1 MEAERVGEQG
11 HDMISIAELPGLAGY
26 VQARRVEMYL
36 TYAQLAERLS
46 TDLKWLFRLEDGELP
61 AISPAML
68 VRLAVALEVDQA
80 ILMHHARLPGRFAS
94 SDPSGYRGTRITE
107 REGPPG
113 RITEDLLLFSDRQ
126 PEEDRIHITP
136 LPRRPERPVDEGPE
150 RTSSGRREE
159 RA

>member
-11 HDMISIAELPGLAGY
+11 HDMISIVELPGLAGY
-26 VQARRVEMYL
+26 VHSRRVEMYL
-36 TYAQLAERLS
+36 PYAQLAERVG
-46 TDLKWLFRLEDGELP
+46 TDLKWLFALEDGKLP
-61 AISPAML
+61 GIEPAML

-94 SDPSGYRGTRITE
+94 SDPSGHRGTGITE
-107 REGPPG
+107 HEGPPS

-126 PEEDRIHITP
+126 PEEDRTHIAQ
-136 LPRRPERPVDEGPE
+136 LPPRPERPVAEGPA